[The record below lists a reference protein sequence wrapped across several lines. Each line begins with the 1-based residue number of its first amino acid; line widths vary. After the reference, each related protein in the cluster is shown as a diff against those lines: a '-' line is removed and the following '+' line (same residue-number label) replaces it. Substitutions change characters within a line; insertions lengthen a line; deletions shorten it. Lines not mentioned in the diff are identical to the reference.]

1 MLMFKQSLHFF
12 CVGMSSNTPVS
23 TDTDC
28 IPVSQIE
35 FVSHT
40 NFSTKKLK
48 LDTPPLRN
56 KLAWY
61 TDQGRAGQKVFVPP
75 EIYYF

>member
-1 MLMFKQSLHFF
+1 
-12 CVGMSSNTPVS
+12 MSNNTPVS

-56 KLAWY
+56 KLAWC
-61 TDQGRAGQKVFVPP
+61 TDQGRKKSCSTRNVLISKNCVSNFCH
-75 EIYYF
+75 INC